1 MKGNFQ
7 VRFLEG
13 WPPATGA
20 GYSAGDMET
29 VLSHA
34 KEAEQVVVGHALG
47 QIPPWAEGRT
57 VELYEKKKRGATG
70 KK

>member
-1 MKGNFQ
+1 M
-7 VRFLEG
+7 
-13 WPPATGA
+13 GA
-20 GYSAGDMET
+20 GYSAGDMER

-47 QIPPWAEGRT
+47 QIPAWAEGRT